1 MSINI
6 STSLPMIK
14 SLMRQN
20 LRARPQRARSAG
32 FTLIELM
39 VSLVLGL
46 VVIGGVMGVFM
57 STYQANAQNI
67 KAVRLNEEMRAVMS
81 LMTRDIRRAGV
92 RTLAW
97 QPSLLG
103 SDNPFSTAPT
113 AGMWTVSNMSGVA
126 ANSCVRLAY
135 SVSTGDGTADDDTA
149 ATNRFGYRLNT
160 AGEIE
165 TYNHTG
171 TWSCGGGGWQPVTDG
186 NIAWVR
192 SLVFTTTT
200 EPGMSG
206 VAVRTVIVNL
216 RAATHTRS
224 LDPNNATTTA
234 DCTNIDVVCRQ
245 LVEKIR
251 LRNDAVL

>member
-1 MSINI
+1 MFI
-6 STSLPMIK
+6 ST
-14 SLMRQN
+14 RN
-20 LRARPQRARSAG
+20 RG

-39 VSLVLGL
+39 VALVLGL
-46 VVIGGVMGVFM
+46 VVVGGVMGVFM
-57 STYQANAQNI
+57 STYQSNSQNI

-81 LMTRDIRRAGV
+81 MMTRDIRRAGT

-103 SDNPFSTAPT
+103 SDNPFSTAPS
-113 AGMWTVSNMSGVA
+113 AGMWAVSNMSGA
-126 ANSCVRLAY
+126 EPNSCVRLAY
-135 SVSTGDGTADDDTA
+135 SISNDVGTDA
-149 ATNRFGYRLNT
+149 ANRFGYRLNT

-200 EPGMSG
+200 EPGLSG
-206 VAVRTVIVNL
+206 LVDVRTVIVNL

-224 LDPNNATTTA
+224 LDPNNATATA

>member
-1 MSINI
+1 
-6 STSLPMIK
+6 
-14 SLMRQN
+14 
-20 LRARPQRARSAG
+20 
-32 FTLIELM
+32 
-39 VSLVLGL
+39 
-46 VVIGGVMGVFM
+46 M

-81 LMTRDIRRAGV
+81 MMSRDIRRAGV

-103 SDNPFSTAPT
+103 TPNPFAGVTA
-113 AGMWTVSNMSGVA
+113 WKVSNMSGAA

-135 SVSTGDGTADDDTA
+135 SISNDNGADNA
-149 ATNRFGYRLNT
+149 NQFGYRLNPNG
-160 AGEIE
+160 AIE
-165 TYNHTG
+165 TYNHVGGWNCNSTG
-171 TWSCGGGGWQPVTDG
+171 SPPPWQPVTDQ
-186 NIAWVR
+186 NIAWIR

-200 EPGMSG
+200 EPGLAG
-206 VAVRTVIVNL
+206 VAVRTVVINL

-224 LDPNNATTTA
+224 LNPAALTAA

-251 LRNDAVL
+251 LRNDAIL